1 MRAEAAPAAPPA
13 RTAHAACRCRPALPR
28 RPASGHAPPAGPAAM
43 SGTPF
48 PTPSPW
54 AQTRAAPAAA
64 ATPHPPGPS
73 ATLPVP
79 ELAMVTG
86 RLLHCVDI
94 PALDLPGYRLLQGLM
109 LEGPMRQARGGW
121 LRWLLFILAGGLAG
135 LAAAHLGL
143 TAEFWA
149 ATRAGQGLV
158 LGGRGV
164 FIAAIALL
172 ATGALLVTL
181 RMLRS
186 QARAIAALHRSAPR
200 LLGPHRLCLGESG
213 LALVTPRQVFAA
225 RWEMLAPARRLGAW
239 VFLLADNSIAFWLPH
254 RLLAEHPEGPAIRA
268 LLAARIGLGKGV

>member
-1 MRAEAAPAAPPA
+1 
-13 RTAHAACRCRPALPR
+13 
-28 RPASGHAPPAGPAAM
+28 M
-43 SGTPF
+43 SGAA
-48 PTPSPW
+48 SPW
-54 AQTRAAPAAA
+54 APSR
-64 ATPHPPGPS
+64 ATPHAASTGPQALPPGPS
-73 ATLPVP
+73 AGLPAP
-79 ELAMVTG
+79 EVAMVTG
-86 RLLHCVDI
+86 RVLHCVDI

-109 LEGPMRQARGGW
+109 LEGPTRQARGGW
-121 LRWLLFILAGGLAG
+121 LRWLAFILAGGLAG
-135 LAAAHLGL
+135 LGAAHLGL

-149 ATRAGQGLV
+149 ATRGGQGLV

-164 FIAAIALL
+164 FIAAVALL

-186 QARAIAALHRSAPR
+186 QGRVLAALHRSAPR
-200 LLGPHRLCLGESG
+200 LLGPHRLCLGEHG
-213 LALVTPRQVFAA
+213 LALTTPRQIFAA